1 MSWALCVSVE
11 AGKLSSIHL
20 DVILHELKKT
30 FSKKMS
36 RNSISTSNEV
46 SPYFVFNSA
55 QARESISRLSKLESR
70 EMRGTVP
77 IWRDS
82 HNSQAAI

>member
-30 FSKKMS
+30 IFEKKMS
-36 RNSISTSNEV
+36 RNSISTSNEA

-55 QARESISRLSKLESR
+55 QA
-70 EMRGTVP
+70 
-77 IWRDS
+77 
-82 HNSQAAI
+82 